1 MKRSPRSLFRDTVV
15 FLVENPF
22 LALFPFALLFALAA
36 ILDSLSK

>member
-15 FLVENPF
+15 FLLDNPF
-22 LALFPFALLFALAA
+22 LALFPLALLFVLAA